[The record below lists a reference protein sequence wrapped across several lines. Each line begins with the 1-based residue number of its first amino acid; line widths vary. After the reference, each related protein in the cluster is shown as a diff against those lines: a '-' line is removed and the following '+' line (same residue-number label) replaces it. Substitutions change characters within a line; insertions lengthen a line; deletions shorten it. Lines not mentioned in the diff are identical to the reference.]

1 MSISTMS
8 RPNTRSKNKRHRTE
22 NADDPSSGILRKI
35 HLTGELSESDISQ
48 LYLLWKPTCHG
59 CRVNSKDSPNCF
71 CGLIPPPNGTR
82 KTGLWQ
88 KLSDLILSLGPDPC
102 KDLRSSTDTP
112 AGLTNLGAT
121 CYANSI
127 LQCLYMNTSFRAG
140 IFSVEPEILKRHPV
154 LDQLARLFAQ
164 LHSSKMA
171 FIDSAPFIK
180 TLELDNGVQQDSHEF
195 LTLFLSLLE
204 HSLNQSKVST
214 AKTVVQDLF
223 RGSVSNL
230 TRCSVCGKDSE
241 ASSKTEDFYE
251 LELNIKGLNSLD
263 ESLDEYLSLEQLHG
277 ENQYFCESCSIRV
290 DATRCIK
297 LRSLPPV
304 LNFQLKRY
312 VFLPKTTTKKKITSA
327 FSFPRILDMGKKA
340 GSPPESD
347 LMYELSAILIHK
359 GTAVNS
365 GHYVAHIK
373 DENCGQWW
381 EFDDEHVSKLGFHPF
396 GENSSKSSKK
406 LETLHQVDSPV
417 KDEYVANGD
426 HVDTVQLSVSNTNMS
441 GHEEMFSST
450 DAYMLMYNRIGVKGC
465 EEKSHRTSRVDD
477 MDLNTKSCVLP
488 LHLSEEIQEL
498 NTSYVNACEEYQV
511 RKESQVGYLTERREE
526 VKSILS
532 SAPVKTLEEPY
543 CWISTD
549 WLRQWSDNIA
559 PPPIDNSVIQCSH
572 GKVPITKVTQMKRLS
587 KTIWQKLLSKYGGG
601 PTLTNDDYC
610 VDCIKER
617 AGTSVSADDYKERR
631 ASLRELAE
639 AALSGN
645 QPSGNSYFVSKT
657 WLVQWLRRKNA
668 DCPSDADAGPTS
680 LLRCPHGDL
689 LPEQASGAKRVV
701 VPENLW
707 LFFYEIANSMKPDDI
722 LGCFAFP
729 SDSVPCEAC
738 SRDLTE
744 VASLEGTIRAA
755 KLRQRQNHEK
765 LIQGKSFALNP
776 GVKYFLIPSWWLAKW
791 RTYVNT
797 TGKNASYS
805 LEPES
810 LEVIIDSLIC
820 KQHSRLLEKPLELVC
835 KRGVISQKVSTTDG
849 LTIIPESD
857 WKLFCEEWNLPEA
870 KGICAEIAL
879 TNSSSGGLSGSC
891 KEMPISDEDLKC
903 SIDEANDDLEA
914 RKPFIRTIPE
924 ICESCIG
931 ERESCELMRKLN
943 YSDGDICI
951 YLVRGKEVPRSIL
964 ESTCAA
970 SEPDR
975 RTSKRSRKT
984 SFGNSINL
992 NVSGSTSIYQLKMMI
1007 WEAFGVVKENQKLHK
1022 GSVEIEGDSAT
1033 LADKNIFPGDVLWVR
1048 DTEIHENRD
1057 IADELSEQK
1066 AESQLVEEG
1075 FRGTLLTSDV
1085 FIQDT

>member
-1 MSISTMS
+1 MS

-22 NADDPSSGILRKI
+22 NTDDPSSEILRKI

-48 LYLLWKPTCHG
+48 LYSLWKPTCHG

-88 KLSDLILSLGPDPC
+88 KMSDLIVSLGPDPS
-102 KDLRSSTDTP
+102 KDLRSSNDTP

-127 LQCLYMNTSFRAG
+127 LQCLYMNTLFRAG

-204 HSLNQSKVST
+204 HSLNQSKGST
-214 AKTVVQDLF
+214 AKTIVQDLF

-263 ESLDEYLSLEQLHG
+263 ESLDDYLSLEQLHG
-277 ENQYFCESCSIRV
+277 ENQYFCESCGMRV

-327 FSFPRILDMGKKA
+327 FSFPRIIDMGKKA
-340 GSPPESD
+340 QNPPESD
-347 LMYELSAILIHK
+347 LIYELSAILIHK

-373 DENCGQWW
+373 DENSGQWW

-406 LETLHQVDSPV
+406 LETLQSVDCPV
-417 KDEYVANGD
+417 KDEHVVNGG
-426 HVDTVQLSVSNTNMS
+426 HVDTGGLSVSGSNLFA
-441 GHEEMFSST
+441 HEEIFSST
-450 DAYMLMYNRIGVKGC
+450 DAYMLMYNCISINGC
-465 EEKSHRTSRVDD
+465 EVKSHRTCRVDD
-477 MDLNTKSCVLP
+477 MGLNAKSSALP

-498 NTSYVNACEEYQV
+498 NTSYDTACKEYQA
-511 RKESQVGYLTERREE
+511 KKDSQVAYISERREE
-526 VKSILS
+526 VKSFLS
-532 SAPVKTLEEPY
+532 EAPVKPLEEPY

-549 WLRQWSDNIA
+549 WLRQWSDTIT
-559 PPPIDNSVIQCSH
+559 PSSIDNSVIQCSH

-601 PTLTNDDYC
+601 PTLTNGDYC
-610 VDCIKER
+610 IDCIKER
-617 AGTSVSADDYKERR
+617 AGTSVSADDYRERR
-631 ASLRELAE
+631 ASFRELAE
-639 AALSGN
+639 ACLAGN
-645 QPSGNSYFVSKT
+645 QPNSSYFVSKT
-657 WLVQWLRRKNA
+657 WLVHWLRRKNA

-680 LLRCPHGDL
+680 SLRCPHGDL
-689 LPEQASGAKRVV
+689 LPEQAAGAKRVV
-701 VPENLW
+701 VPESLW
-707 LFFYEIANSMKPDDI
+707 LFFYETACSVKPDDL

-729 SDSVPCEAC
+729 SDSVPCEIC
-738 SRDLTE
+738 SRDLSE
-744 VASLEGTIRAA
+744 VACLEGSIRAA

-776 GVKYFLIPSWWLAKW
+776 GCKYFLIPSWWLAKW
-791 RTYVNT
+791 RAYLNA
-797 TGKNASYS
+797 TGKNTSYS

-835 KRGVISQKVSTTDG
+835 KRGVINQRVSTTDG

-870 KGICAEIAL
+870 KGIRAEITL
-879 TNSSSGGLSGSC
+879 TNSSSSGLLGSC
-891 KEMPISDEDLKC
+891 KEMPISDEDVKH
-903 SIDEANDDLEA
+903 SIDESNDELEA
-914 RKPFIRTIPE
+914 REPFIITVPE

-931 ERESCELMRKLN
+931 EKESCELMRKLN
-943 YSDGDICI
+943 YSEGDICVH
-951 YLVRGKEVPRSIL
+951 LVRGKEVPRSIL
-964 ESTCAA
+964 EASCAA

-992 NVSGSTSIYQLKMMI
+992 NVSATTSIYQLKMMI

-1022 GSVEIEGDSAT
+1022 GSVEIEGDTAT

-1066 AESQLVEEG
+1066 TEAQLVEEG
-1075 FRGTLLTSDV
+1075 FRGTLLISDV
-1085 FIQDT
+1085 YIQDT